1 MTPGSDSTTT
11 SQAGKPAR
19 RRVSR
24 SLLLMAT
31 TALVVATG
39 GGVATAAAL
48 TSPTAPAATSSDTPS
63 ATPSGAPSDKKSGK
77 DRGHKWGFHK
87 LPIHGEF
94 VVPND
99 EGGYATFTGQQ
110 GEVTAV
116 GQGSVTVKSADGYT
130 KEYTVND
137 DTRIN
142 RRGEGIDTVKA
153 GQKVAI
159 MAKVEGD
166 TATAVVI
173 RDMSARDG
181 KGPEGRGYEGMDRE
195 GQEDRRHGKDD
206 RSQRDDQQD
215 ESSSPS
221 TEGSY

>member
-11 SQAGKPAR
+11 AQADKPAKH
-19 RRVSR
+19 RVSR
-24 SLLLMAT
+24 SLLLIAT

-39 GGVATAAAL
+39 GGIATAATL
-48 TSPTAPAATSSDTPS
+48 TSSTAPAATSSDTPT
-63 ATPSGAPSDKKSGK
+63 ATPSGAPSDKASDKG
-77 DRGHKWGFHK
+77 RGHKWGFHK

-116 GQGSVTVKSADGYT
+116 SQNSVTVKSADGYT
-130 KEYTVND
+130 KDYTVND

-142 RRGEGIDTVKA
+142 RGGAGIDTVKT

-159 MAKVEGD
+159 MAKVEDD

-181 KGPEGRGYEGMDRE
+181 KGHKGEGYEGMYRE
-195 GQEDRRHGKDD
+195 GKEGQKHGKDD
-206 RSQRDDQQD
+206 RAQRDGQQD

-221 TEGSY
+221 SDGSY